1 MKIRNLNIDIA
12 LTHIITRRRQ
22 TLVAALGVTIGIAI
36 FLFMNSLTTGFE
48 RFSQKEM
55 FKNSAHIKI
64 YKEDEM
70 SEPLQENSKPDE
82 MHIIV
87 NPKITTGSKTLL
99 DPQGLIHK
107 IKKQKFVTNVI
118 GQVNASLFYNS
129 GKSQL
134 TGTGSG
140 VNIME
145 ADAMFGIKEYMIA
158 GNLEDLQGSLNSI
171 IIGKGIAEK
180 LNLSLGDNIN
190 VTSSY
195 GVNKTLKIKG
205 IFSTGSTQTDQSK
218 SYINISTAQQFL
230 KEGPSYITTIY
241 VNTPDPD
248 KAPEYAAKLQ
258 SLTVYRVEPWQ
269 VTNADF
275 LSSATVRTVMMT
287 AISFSILI
295 VAAFGIYNILN
306 MTVMQKINDI
316 AILKAVGFTG
326 KDVIRIFVTEA
337 IVMGFIGTLMGLMIG
352 AALVTVLKNV
362 YMGPPVGY
370 FPITYELKVFSLSF
384 LLGLIVTI
392 CAGYFPA
399 RKASKVDPVSIFR
412 K

>member
-1 MKIRNLNIDIA
+1 M
-12 LTHIITRRRQ
+12 
-22 TLVAALGVTIGIAI
+22 VAALGVTIGIAI

>member
-1 MKIRNLNIDIA
+1 MIDKNLNIDIA
-12 LTHIITRRRQ
+12 VTHVITRKKQ

-36 FLFMNSLTTGFE
+36 FLFMNSLTSGFE
-48 RFSQKEM
+48 RYSQKEM

-64 YKEDEM
+64 YKADEI
-70 SEPLQENSKPDE
+70 STPLQQDHTSDE
-82 MHIIV
+82 VNVIV
-87 NPKITTGSKTLL
+87 NPKITTGSKTIL
-99 DPQGLIHK
+99 DPQGLLNK
-107 IKKQKFVTNVI
+107 IKKEKFVKNAI
-118 GQVNASLFYNS
+118 GQVNATLFYNS
-129 GKSQL
+129 GQSQL

-145 ADAMFGIKEYMIA
+145 ADSMFGINEYMIA
-158 GNLEDLQGSLNSI
+158 GSLKDLQGNLNSI

-180 LNLSLGDNIN
+180 LNLGLGDNIN
-190 VTSSY
+190 VSSSY

-205 IFSTGSTQTDQSK
+205 IFSTGSIQTDQSK
-218 SYINISTAQQFL
+218 SYININTAQQFL
-230 KEGPSYITTIY
+230 KQGPSYITTIY
-241 VNTPDPD
+241 VNTFESD
-248 KAPEYAAKLQ
+248 KAPFYADQLQNITEY
-258 SLTVYRVEPWQ
+258 TVEPWQ

-275 LSSATVRTVMMT
+275 LSSNSVRSIMMT

-326 KDVIRIFVTEA
+326 KDVVEIFVAEA
-337 IVMGFIGTLMGLMIG
+337 IIMGFIGTIIGLIVG
-352 AALVTVLKNV
+352 ALLITVLRHV
-362 YMGPPVGY
+362 YIGPPVGY
-370 FPITYELKVFSLSF
+370 FPISYEGKVFGLSF
-384 LLGLIVTI
+384 FLGLLVTI

-399 RKASKVDPVSIFR
+399 RKASKVDAVEIFR